1 MTRTLYVRLGKP
13 ALDRVLA
20 AAMLV
25 VLVRY
30 LADPALRHTHGA
42 AGRARAERD
51 FRPERIW
58 TATRDTHLALLTQPQ
73 SGQHRRS
80 IRSFPA

>member
-13 ALDRVLA
+13 ALDRALA

-25 VLVRY
+25 VPVRC
-30 LADPALRHTHGA
+30 LADPALRHAHGA
-42 AGRARAERD
+42 AGRARAECD

-58 TATRDTHLALLTQPQ
+58 AASRDIHLALLTQPQ

-80 IRSFPA
+80 TRSFPA